1 MIILSSFLSF
11 IHIHFWN
18 MQAGHILKYICTLAT
33 FHSSWAKL
41 KAVNSTLMSLPN
53 FNSNLLYM
61 STTNMYINKASITLN
76 YMQIGH
82 IESKT
87 VSSSLSLST
96 SSSGLLTDISFSVNS
111 TPESSLLCV
120 SYNKEKLFEI
130 NAKENEIKGKIAKFP
145 IDLFGSDSDRQAELM
160 QMCSVSSIEGL
171 ELYTR

>member
-1 MIILSSFLSF
+1 
-11 IHIHFWN
+11 
-18 MQAGHILKYICTLAT
+18 
-33 FHSSWAKL
+33 
-41 KAVNSTLMSLPN
+41 
-53 FNSNLLYM
+53 
-61 STTNMYINKASITLN
+61 MYINKASITLN